1 MSAGRKAL
9 VALAVVAAVA
19 LSIPAIAYGA
29 GLMKIEGRPVP
40 ADPTKYAA
48 SELAAAWQRC
58 RDQLPVSVVPLNPWG
73 YTAKFLWGSPHFEG
87 SGQLS
92 AWHIVRI
99 YNSKHLPEGMKW
111 WHLSGASLT
120 IWVTQNWSGD
130 QIAATLI
137 RDGLCGETPNTSFE
151 RTREG

>member
-9 VALAVVAAVA
+9 VTLFVVSAVT
-19 LSIPAIAYGA
+19 LSVPAIAYGV

-40 ADPTKYAA
+40 ADPKKYAA
-48 SELAAAWQRC
+48 GELAAAWQRC
-58 RDQLPVSVVPLNPWG
+58 RDRPPVSVVPLNPWG
-73 YTAKFLWGSPHFEG
+73 YTAKFLWGSPYFEG

-92 AWHIVRI
+92 AWHIVRN
-99 YNSKHLPEGMKW
+99 YNSKHLPKGMKW

-120 IWVTQNWSGD
+120 IWVTQNWSGE

-137 RDGLCGETPNTSFE
+137 RDGLCTETPNTSFE